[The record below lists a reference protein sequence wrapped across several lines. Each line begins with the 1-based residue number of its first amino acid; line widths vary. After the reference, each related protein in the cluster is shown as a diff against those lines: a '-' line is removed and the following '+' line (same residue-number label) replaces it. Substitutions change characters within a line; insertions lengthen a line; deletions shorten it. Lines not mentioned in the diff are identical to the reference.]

1 MRRFSSVVVILLC
14 TLLQLS
20 TQAEEL
26 PLQKWIDEAIKAG
39 GGVVTIPEGT
49 HELPAGLV
57 LSDAKKLALRGTD
70 KERCILKLVESDS
83 GGAFLI
89 NITGLCETVE
99 IANLTLV
106 GSGSSISHG
115 IRVQGSAGK
124 SKDIVI
130 RDCLFTDISGT
141 AAAFANCEAGH
152 VERCSFRDGRGTAIA
167 FQSGAVKGLAL
178 GNRIARFKTAFALE
192 DSSGCLLEG
201 NEIFDCPTGLRVSY
215 KASNL
220 TANTV
225 RNNAFNNAA
234 YVFATDAPQL
244 TKLEHNEDLPLT
256 VEK

>member
-1 MRRFSSVVVILLC
+1 MRCLLTALLILSALAR
-14 TLLQLS
+14 LS
-20 TQAEEL
+20 AQGETL
-26 PLQKWIDEAIKAG
+26 PLQQWIDEAIQAG
-39 GGVVTIPEGT
+39 GGVITIPEGT

-57 LSDAKKLALRGTD
+57 LSNAKKLALRGTD
-70 KERCILKLVESDS
+70 KERCILKLVEGDS
-83 GGAFLI
+83 GEAFLI

-99 IANLTLV
+99 IANLTLI

-115 IRVQGSAGK
+115 IRVQGSAEK

-141 AAAFANCEAGH
+141 AATFANCEAGH

-178 GNRIARFKTAFALE
+178 GNHIARFKTAFALE

-201 NEIFDCPTGLRVSY
+201 NEVFDGPTGLRVSY

-225 RNNAFNNAA
+225 RNNAFNNTAF
-234 YVFATDAPQL
+234 VFATDDPQL
-244 TKLEHNEDLPLT
+244 TKLEHNEGLPPA
-256 VEK
+256 VGK